1 MLLATPALS
10 TLNPLS
16 VMAPEP
22 YMPPRQVLSEADLAS
37 RWGMSPKTLQR
48 WRMEGR
54 GPHYLKLGKRVTTQ
68 RRLRPPSGMD
78 HESEAPSSRMSASV
92 SECSQPS
99 CLSQTS
105 AISLRSPLSFRPTG
119 VQRLQPASPYPCMSS
134 NGKFQSFPNDRYTV
148 LHSAHFGV

>member
-22 YMPPRQVLSEADLAS
+22 YMHPRQVLSEADLAS

-54 GPHYLKLGKRVTTQ
+54 GPHRGRAQ
-68 RRLRPPSGMD
+68 G
-78 HESEAPSSRMSASV
+78 SRGQHGHGAR
-92 SECSQPS
+92 E
-99 CLSQTS
+99 
-105 AISLRSPLSFRPTG
+105 G
-119 VQRLQPASPYPCMSS
+119 
-134 NGKFQSFPNDRYTV
+134 
-148 LHSAHFGV
+148 